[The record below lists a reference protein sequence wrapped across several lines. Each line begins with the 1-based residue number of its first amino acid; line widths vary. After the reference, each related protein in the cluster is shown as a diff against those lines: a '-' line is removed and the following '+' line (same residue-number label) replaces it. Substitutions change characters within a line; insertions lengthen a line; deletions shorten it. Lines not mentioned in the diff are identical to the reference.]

1 MTFADKGGKA
11 GLRPRSFGA
20 WAFAAIGLFAFF
32 TAAPAAMAQAV
43 SFAGKPISIIVGSP
57 VGGGYDAYARLAA
70 RHLGR
75 FLPGNPSVIVQNMPG
90 AGSLI
95 AANWL
100 SNAAPTDGTAIAI
113 LPSATMFEPL
123 LGDTHAQFDLHKVQW
138 LASLNDYAAVAMV
151 WHTTPFLQ
159 PKDLIGQEVVV
170 GGTSPGSD
178 VWDWPNLLDDLIGT
192 KFRVVSGY
200 SGTSGVTLAM
210 ERGEVQGLVG
220 DDWDSVKS
228 NQAAWLR
235 DKKIRILMQLRL
247 TRHPDLPDVPTA
259 LEFANDDTR
268 DVLSLFTTR
277 QSFGRPFIA
286 PPATPAPILAAL
298 RQGFAKM
305 LTDPEFLQDAQKV
318 NLTIK
323 GASGED
329 ISALVDKVAAS
340 PKSVIDRAAA
350 ELRHLDQH

>member
-1 MTFADKGGKA
+1 MIEST
-11 GLRPRSFGA
+11 RSAAKRNTWMIGA
-20 WAFAAIGLFAFF
+20 AAFVGLFVVLSS
-32 TAAPAAMAQAV
+32 AAVAQTV
-43 SFAGKPISIIVGSP
+43 NFAGKPISITVGSP
-57 VGGGYDAYARLAA
+57 VGGGYDAYARLAG
-70 RHLGR
+70 RHLGK

-100 SNAAPTDGTAIAI
+100 AAGAPTDGTAIAI

-123 LGDTHAQFDLHKVQW
+123 LGNTRAQFDLRKVKW
-138 LASLNDYAAVAMV
+138 LASLNDYTAVITV
-151 WHTTPFLQ
+151 WHAAPFMQ
-159 PKDLIGQEVVV
+159 AKDLIGREMLV

-178 VWDWPNLLDDLIGT
+178 VWVWPNLLNALIGT
-192 KFRVVSGY
+192 KFKVVSGY
-200 SGTSGVTLAM
+200 PGTAGVSLAM

-235 DKKIRILMQLRL
+235 DKKIRVLMQLRL

-259 LEFANDDTR
+259 LDFASDDTR
-268 DVLSLFTTR
+268 DVLNLFIAR

-298 RQGFAKM
+298 REAFAKM
-305 LTDPEFLQDAQKV
+305 LADPDFLQDAAKV

-323 GASGED
+323 GASGEE
-329 ISALVDKVAAS
+329 ISALVDKIAAS
-340 PKSVIDRAAA
+340 PKSVIDRASA
-350 ELRHLDQH
+350 ELRLLDQH